1 MAGLEK
7 KSLEEQLGTQRLS
20 TKGQGSVLA
29 VPSASKL
36 SLRGQKDCQ
45 RESKCSTNSK
55 GIGVFSFTMTLPFKD
70 FILL

>member
-1 MAGLEK
+1 MPGFET

-20 TKGQGSVLA
+20 TKGQGSGLA

-45 RESKCSTNSK
+45 RASALRTVK
-55 GIGVFSFTMTLPFKD
+55 GLTSSLS
-70 FILL
+70 L